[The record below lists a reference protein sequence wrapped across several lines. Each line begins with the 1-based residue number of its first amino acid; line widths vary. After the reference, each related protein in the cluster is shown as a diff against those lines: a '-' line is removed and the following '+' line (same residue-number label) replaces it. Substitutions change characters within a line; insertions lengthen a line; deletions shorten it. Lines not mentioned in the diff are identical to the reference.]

1 MNAIGYIRISKKD
14 QSTHS
19 LEYQEKTIRE
29 YCERNEL
36 VLGSVFVDDG
46 KSSYTFDRP
55 DYKALEEFIK
65 KHKKSVKYLV
75 VFDHDR
81 FSRNLPEA
89 LQKIEFLE
97 KKHDLKVL
105 SISEPLDIDTQDPS
119 VFIQRAFKYLI
130 ANQELLTIRRR
141 AKVSARHVQES
152 GRFTSKA
159 PYGYINAVHTDGKS
173 VLKVNENERFIV
185 EKVYR
190 DYLNHIPHFIIHAEA
205 RSLGFPHSASS
216 AIFRILN
223 NPLYCGLVRVCAY
236 GKIPEKLVPGIHE
249 AIIPESFYF
258 RAQDK
263 LQRNKRVMKTKPNA
277 EFPLKGVLR
286 SPCCGGDVTAGWS
299 TGKLKKYIYYR
310 CLSHSEVNIPGAE
323 IHDKFDQLLKH
334 MSFTQAY
341 VDQIV
346 GKVSAKVSDRL
357 KTNKNRVAEIKQQL
371 VGIGVKIESVEEKLF
386 TDVINDD
393 TYKRAMVKFNG
404 EKAKLNDE
412 LESFNNFSD
421 HIQQDLL
428 VLPYMLNFHQVYEDA
443 PLGQKHAL
451 IREVF
456 KDGFTF
462 KNGVFRTPS
471 INENLIRNPLVLK
484 QIGLLEIE
492 QPYHFEKPFSSGGG
506 RGIRTLG
513 TVAST
518 TV

>member
-14 QSTHS
+14 QSSHS
-19 LEYQEKTIRE
+19 LEYQEKSIRE

-36 VLGSVFVDDG
+36 VLGAMFLDDG
-46 KSSYTFDRP
+46 ESSYTFDRP
-55 DYKALEEFIK
+55 DYKALEDFIK

-97 KKHDLKVL
+97 KKHDLKV
-105 SISEPLDIDTQDPS
+105 IAVSEPLDIDTSDPS

-130 ANQELLTIRRR
+130 ANQELMTIRRR

-159 PYGYINAVHTDGKS
+159 PYGYINGLHSDGKGI
-173 VLKVNENERFIV
+173 LKVNENQRFIV
-185 EKVYR
+185 EKIYR
-190 DYLNHIPHFIIHAEA
+190 DYLNNIPHFIIHAEA
-205 RSLGFPHSASS
+205 RNLGFPHRASS

-223 NPLYCGLVRVCAY
+223 NPLYCGLVRVCAH
-236 GKIPEKLVPGIHE
+236 GKIPEKLVNGIHE
-249 AIIPESFYF
+249 AIIPESLYYQ
-258 RAQDK
+258 AQDK

-286 SPCCGGDVTAGWS
+286 SPCCGGEVTAGWS

-310 CLSHSEVNIPGAE
+310 CLTHSNINIPGAE
-323 IHDKFDQLLKH
+323 IHKKFEQLLKH
-334 MSFTQAY
+334 LSLTQAY

-346 GKVSAKVSDRL
+346 EKVSSKVSDRL
-357 KTNKNRVAEIKQQL
+357 KTNKNRITEIKQQL

-386 TDVINDD
+386 TGVINDD
-393 TYKRAMVKFNG
+393 TYKRTMLKFNG
-404 EKAKLNDE
+404 ERAKLNDE

-428 VLPYMLNFHQVYEDA
+428 ILPYMLNFQQVYADA

-451 IREVF
+451 IRQVF
-456 KDGFTF
+456 KDGFTY
-462 KNGVFRTPS
+462 KNGVFRTPG
-471 INENLIRNPLVLK
+471 INKNLNCNSLALNK
-484 QIGLLEIE
+484 IGLLEIE
-492 QPYHFEKPFSSGGG
+492 QPYHFENPFSSGGG